1 MPTLSM
7 QEQRESVADSD
18 RRASHVVAREP
29 AARAVAREFE
39 ALMKENGRVIH
50 RFLALKGVLARDV
63 PDVAQHVFLL
73 AHRKWDDFRGEAS
86 RRAWLFGI
94 ARNCAADYRKQRGR
108 QQAAHESYGTYV
120 GIAPRS
126 VKGPE
131 EHTQTSDDLRV
142 LCAVLSELKEPVR
155 NVFVL
160 YEIDG
165 LSMAEIAAI
174 EGIPEQT
181 GYSRLRVAKD
191 AVIRRFSELEGGGK

>member
-7 QEQRESVADSD
+7 QEHHESLADPE
-18 RRASHVVAREP
+18 RLASHVTGETAARLAAREL
-29 AARAVAREFE
+29 ET
-39 ALMKENGRVIH
+39 LMKDNGRVVH
-50 RFLALKGVLARDV
+50 RFLALQGVASRDV
-63 PDVAQHVFLL
+63 PDVAQQVFLL
-73 AHRKWDDFRGEAS
+73 AHRKWRDFRGEAS

-108 QQAAHESYGTYV
+108 QQAAHESYGMYMES
-120 GIAPRS
+120 APRS

-131 EHTQTSDDLRV
+131 EQTQASDDLRV
-142 LCAVLSELKEPVR
+142 LYAVLSELKEPVR

-160 YEIDG
+160 HEIDG

-191 AVIRRFSELEGGGK
+191 AVVRRFAELEGGGL

>member
-7 QEQRESVADSD
+7 QEQHDSLVESD
-18 RRASHVVAREP
+18 RLASQ
-29 AARAVAREFE
+29 AATGEAVARPGARELE
-39 ALMKENGRVIH
+39 SLMKDNARVIH
-50 RFLALKGVLARDV
+50 RFLGLKGVVAHDV

-73 AHRKWDDFRGEAS
+73 AHRKWGDFRGEAS

-108 QQAAHESYGTYV
+108 QQAAHESYGMY
-120 GIAPRS
+120 IESSSRS

-131 EHTQTSDDLRV
+131 EQTQISDDLRI
-142 LCAVLSELKEPVR
+142 LYATLSALKEPVR

-165 LSMAEIAAI
+165 LTMAEIAVI

-191 AVIRRFSELEGGGK
+191 AVVRRFAELEGGGL